1 MRPAASGGQRR
12 PRPPHEE
19 DDVSSDLWNYPA
31 DLWPQLMDAE
41 RRREDLSRLR
51 AVRGTRRRV
60 RWGLQARLRTA
71 LHLRPVGAAPAGR

>member
-1 MRPAASGGQRR
+1 MHPAASGGQRR
-12 PRPPHEE
+12 PRPHREE

-31 DLWPQLMDAE
+31 DLWPQLADAE

-51 AVRGTRRRV
+51 TVRSTRDRA
-60 RWGLQARLRTA
+60 RWGLRARLRTA